1 MSEPVKV
8 DLRIIMNGLTLMVDN
23 VDVKVDVHGLNKS
36 RAFWRLLS
44 STAPFWK
51 IVEGQN
57 KVYIRLEGLT
67 SSDIANALKAL
78 ARIRTLTR
86 KETEELLKMPLE
98 DMCRKLVLKAFIET

>member
-1 MSEPVKV
+1 
-8 DLRIIMNGLTLMVDN
+8 MVDN

-67 SSDIANALKAL
+67 SSDVANALKAL

>member
-1 MSEPVKV
+1 MSEPVEV
-8 DLRIIMNGLTLMVDN
+8 DLRIIINALTLMVDN
-23 VDVKVDVHGLNKS
+23 VDIKVDVHGLNKS
-36 RAFWRLLS
+36 RAFWRLLM

-57 KVYIRLEGLT
+57 KVYIRLEGST
-67 SSDIANALKAL
+67 SSDVANALKAL

-98 DMCRKLVLKAFIET
+98 DMCRKLVLKAFVET